1 LLLAGTLCDPTCSLD
16 SFRRDLKTSRLLVGL
31 LVYLY
36 LWVDGPASWL
46 ASVVH
51 IVLVVAVVGILE
63 GVDSLRI
70 HHCRRET
77 IPIVDRTCTKEDL
90 PYVES

>member
-1 LLLAGTLCDPTCSLD
+1 MLLT
-16 SFRRDLKTSRLLVGL
+16 
-31 LVYLY
+31 YLY
-36 LWVDGPASWL
+36 LWVDGSASSL

-70 HHCRRET
+70 HHCSATGRRFQ
-77 IPIVDRTCTKEDL
+77 PLSARCLRKNL
-90 PYVES
+90 